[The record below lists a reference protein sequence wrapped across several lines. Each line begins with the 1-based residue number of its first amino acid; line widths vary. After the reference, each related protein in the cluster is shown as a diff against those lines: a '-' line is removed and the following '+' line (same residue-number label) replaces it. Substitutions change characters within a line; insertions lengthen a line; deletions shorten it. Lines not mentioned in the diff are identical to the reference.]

1 MRWTHHVFTFL
12 YETTIKWH
20 NNNNKRGRNTTPYR
34 RLLIASEFFSEKKVP
49 SNRLVVAREMKAFSV
64 WYITDWTLVS
74 RTVNSPTL
82 SVAFN
87 KLPFLCKR
95 AVVVVDFS
103 RGINQHAAFTVAL
116 VTSHCIVYRS
126 CNSSCKCHTN
136 TSRSLWSQPKY
147 QKLCFWFLLHII
159 FSLVLLWHFATLMN
173 WFKWK
178 QQEDKWA
185 STLPRRFFFSAVL
198 SCSFNARERKMWRG
212 NEAQLRVSVLKD
224 VLN

>member
-12 YETTIKWH
+12 YKTTIKWH
-20 NNNNKRGRNTTPYR
+20 NNNNKRGRNPISQTFNR
-34 RLLIASEFFSEKKVP
+34 VWNFSEKKVS
-49 SNRLVVAREMKAFSV
+49 SNRPVVAREMKAFSV

-74 RTVNSPTL
+74 RIVNSPTL

-87 KLPFLCKR
+87 KLPFLCKW
-95 AVVVVDFS
+95 AVAVVDFS
-103 RGINQHAAFTVAL
+103 RGINQHAAFTVSL

-136 TSRSLWSQPKY
+136 TSRRLWSQPKY
-147 QKLCFWFLLHII
+147 QRPCFWFLLHII

-185 STLPRRFFFSAVL
+185 STLPRRFFFSPVL
-198 SCSFNARERKMWRG
+198 SCSFNEGERRG
-212 NEAQLRVSVLKD
+212 EEMKQTSRFCS
-224 VLN
+224 